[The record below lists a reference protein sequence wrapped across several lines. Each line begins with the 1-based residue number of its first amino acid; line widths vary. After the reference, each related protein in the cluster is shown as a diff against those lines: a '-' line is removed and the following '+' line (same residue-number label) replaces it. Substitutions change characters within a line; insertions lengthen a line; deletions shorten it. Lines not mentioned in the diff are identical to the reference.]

1 MTIDK
6 IKEIVETETR
16 INLSNPSRKTELV
29 YVRALYFNL
38 CREYTM
44 HPLEVIGK
52 SVGKHHAT
60 VLHGIK
66 LFRDWIDQHETKYIE
81 LYEKLDREVRKVF
94 RKENTKYRG
103 RDFYKTKY
111 AKTLVELRDV
121 RNKHRNLK
129 KLVNV

>member
-1 MTIDK
+1 MTIEK
-6 IKEIVETETR
+6 IKEIVEKETK
-16 INLSNPSRKTELV
+16 INLSNPSRRSELV

-60 VLHGIK
+60 VMHGIK

-81 LYEKLDREVRKVF
+81 IYETLDRQVRKEF
-94 RKENTKYRG
+94 RKENAKYRG
-103 RDFYKTKY
+103 RDFYKRKY
-111 AKTLVELRDV
+111 AKALVELRDV

>member
-6 IKEIVETETR
+6 IKEIVEKETR

-94 RKENTKYRG
+94 RKETTKYRG

>member
-6 IKEIVETETR
+6 IKEIVEKETGV
-16 INLSNPSRKTELV
+16 NLSNPSRRSELV

-60 VLHGIK
+60 VMHGIK

-81 LYEKLDREVRKVF
+81 IYEKLDQQVRKEF
-94 RKENTKYRG
+94 RKENAKYRG
-103 RDFYKTKY
+103 RDFYKRKY
-111 AKTLVELRDV
+111 AKALVELRDV

>member
-6 IKEIVETETR
+6 IKEIVEKETGV
-16 INLSNPSRKTELV
+16 NLSNPSRRSELV

-60 VLHGIK
+60 VMHGIK

-81 LYEKLDREVRKVF
+81 IYENLDQQVRKEF
-94 RKENTKYRG
+94 RKENAKYRG
-103 RDFYKTKY
+103 RDFYKRKY
-111 AKTLVELRDV
+111 AKALVELRDV

>member
-6 IKEIVETETR
+6 IKEIVEKETGV
-16 INLSNPSRKTELV
+16 NLSNPSRRSELV
-29 YVRALYFNL
+29 YVRALYYNL
-38 CREYTM
+38 CREYTL
-44 HPLEVIGK
+44 HSLEAIGK
-52 SVGKHHAT
+52 SVGKNHAT

-66 LFRDWIDQHETKYIE
+66 LFRDWIDQHEERYIKA
-81 LYEKLDREVRKVF
+81 YEKMDKLVSREFK
-94 RKENTKYRG
+94 KENRKYKG
-103 RDFYKTKY
+103 RDFYKRKY